1 LLSRD
6 AKIARA
12 GGDRGS
18 SDCHCAVCESSS
30 LLVQDNTQEGIV
42 DVDLAIVFDE
52 ARFPEFVHKEI
63 NP

>member
-1 LLSRD
+1 M
-6 AKIARA
+6 
-12 GGDRGS
+12 
-18 SDCHCAVCESSS
+18 
-30 LLVQDNTQEGIV
+30 QDNTQEGIV